1 MVKSSKMRPVKDWDK
16 IVHLSTTKQ
25 TSRKQLMY
33 SWGDLTWQQIPSA
46 RAGFAATTKLH
57 GSQQFGG
64 GYLKGFHGTASRWE
78 FGHPGG
84 LG

>member
-1 MVKSSKMRPVKDWDK
+1 
-16 IVHLSTTKQ
+16 
-25 TSRKQLMY
+25 MY
-33 SWGDLTWQQIPSA
+33 SWGDLIWQQIPSV